1 MVAIRRT
8 PGPPPQIN
16 SEDSDSSVTA
26 PSSLKAKA
34 KHQVPHSPEQSS
46 PLANGKSREDPRDSP
61 REDGSRDTVSY
72 TCYKSCILNSFV
84 PSSIGSPSS
93 EEEQRGTKS

>member
-8 PGPPPQIN
+8 PGPPPQFN

-26 PSSLKAKA
+26 PSSSKAKA

-46 PLANGKSREDPRDSP
+46 PLANGKSREDPRDNS
-61 REDGSRDTVSY
+61 REDGSPTVSY
-72 TCYKSCILNSFV
+72 IRSRVVFLTH
-84 PSSIGSPSS
+84 SS
-93 EEEQRGTKS
+93 RHL